1 MIDEV
6 LTQIFAL
13 KVVFVNI
20 KCVAWEMFHAKK
32 KTHANS
38 LLLSVVKCKYSI
50 NGVLLSSLVG
60 CIAKSHGN

>member
-1 MIDEV
+1 MIGEV
-6 LTQIFAL
+6 LSQIFAL
-13 KVVFVNI
+13 KIVFVNI

-38 LLLSVVKCKYSI
+38 LLLSVVDCKYSI

-60 CIAKSHGN
+60 CIAQSLGN

>member
-1 MIDEV
+1 MIGEV

-20 KCVAWEMFHAKK
+20 KCVSWEMFHAKK
-32 KTHANS
+32 KTHVNS

-60 CIAKSHGN
+60 CIAQSHGN

>member
-1 MIDEV
+1 MIGEV

-32 KTHANS
+32 KTHVNS

-50 NGVLLSSLVG
+50 NGALLSSLVG
-60 CIAKSHGN
+60 CIAQSHGN